1 MMIAYVALGANLG
14 DVRETF
20 HAALEKIKA
29 IPETDLTKVSSY
41 YKTKPIESEGP
52 MFTNAVCE
60 IKTSLASERLL
71 KELLRIENEL
81 GRVRPEGVV
90 NAPRTIDLDL
100 LTYGFEVIA
109 TENLTVPHPRM
120 AKRAFVL
127 VPLSEIAPNLMLA
140 NFGCISDL
148 VKQVQDQFVEKL

>member
-1 MMIAYVALGANLG
+1 MIAYVALGANLG

-20 HAALEKIKA
+20 SAALEKIKA
-29 IPETDLTKVSSY
+29 LPQTDVTKVSSY
-41 YKTKPIESEGP
+41 YRTKPVEADGP

-60 IKTSLASERLL
+60 IKTTLPSETLL
-71 KELLRIENEL
+71 KELQRIEDDL

-90 NAPRTIDLDL
+90 NAPRTLDLDL

-140 NFGCISDL
+140 NFGCVSDL